1 MTPSHLHRYTG
12 GLTIF
17 VVLLAVLNL
26 TRVPDAAAAS
36 IAACVTMFAI
46 WGVVGLKTKF
56 SSRAHLSE
64 VEQTFFI
71 AAVMFAGLLLLTS
84 LAAKLLGHIYDI
96 DADLLKRGRNVLI
109 GLGLLFFANL
119 MPKMIGPAL
128 GTSRTMAAASS
139 VRRFAGWA
147 LVLGAIGYIGAYLF
161 APLSQASILAKLFV
175 GTAVI
180 LVGLRVVVARLKAR
194 RTS

>member
-119 MPKMIGPAL
+119 MMRDKWGIRLVFIKPACL
-128 GTSRTMAAASS
+128 WANPNPGSRDQ
-139 VRRFAGWA
+139 
-147 LVLGAIGYIGAYLF
+147 AY
-161 APLSQASILAKLFV
+161 PQCWR
-175 GTAVI
+175 G
-180 LVGLRVVVARLKAR
+180 VANDCPRKQL
-194 RTS
+194 